1 MKMIKLLY
9 QDGVYSAP
17 IDISVEEWKEMLQ
30 NEAIFDSASIE
41 MVVAWYNQP
50 FHQAT
55 SKEVMR
61 SKGIKG
67 RTPYNGIVKGL
78 GIRIVKYLNRF
89 EVQQNNGTGK
99 SYSIIPF
106 EGWHVDYDVNK
117 SFVWKLRD
125 ELIVALEELRLV
137 NPESEFIVEDDNFS
151 YSSTKE
157 GKRVM
162 YYSSRYERSTKNRNA
177 AIKIHG
183 TSCMVC
189 GFDFERTYGL
199 LGKDY
204 IEVHHIR
211 PLCDQQDEVEVDPEK
226 DLICVCANCHRML
239 HRTKHDILAPEKLKE
254 IVANTKK
261 DKALK
266 NIDC

>member
-1 MKMIKLLY
+1 MEKIRLRY

-17 IDISVEEWKEMLQ
+17 IDISVDEWKAMLQ
-30 NEAIFDSASIE
+30 QETVFDDVSKE
-41 MVVAWYNQP
+41 MVVAWYDQP

-55 SKEVMR
+55 SKEVMYC
-61 SKGIKG
+61 KGLKG
-67 RTPYNGIVKGL
+67 RTPYNGIVRGL
-78 GIRIVKYLNRF
+78 GVRIVNYLKRF
-89 EVQQNNGTGK
+89 EVLHHNESTK
-99 SYSIIPF
+99 AYSIIPF
-106 EGWHVDYDVNK
+106 ESWHEDYDSSK
-117 SFVWKLRD
+117 SIVWKLRD
-125 ELIVALEELRLV
+125 ELIIALEELRLV
-137 NPESEFIVEDDNFS
+137 NPESEFMVEDENFS
-151 YSSTKE
+151 YSITKE

-211 PLCDQQDEVEVDPEK
+211 PLSDQQEEVEIDPEN

-239 HRTKHDILAPEKLKE
+239 HRTKHDILTPEKLKE

-261 DKALK
+261 R
-266 NIDC
+266 